1 MYGDNST
8 LDLTVSQYSNQ
19 VWMAMVK
26 CKTSGMLDGLTQ
38 PGLSPGYK
46 FGPASQIL
54 DIREIFPYRIHPWQ
68 CFQGPPVMANSQI
81 SK

>member
-26 CKTSGMLDGLTQ
+26 CKTSGMLDGLT
-38 PGLSPGYK
+38 
-46 FGPASQIL
+46 
-54 DIREIFPYRIHPWQ
+54 
-68 CFQGPPVMANSQI
+68 
-81 SK
+81 